1 MENKAYQTQIKNIHV
16 NIAMADSSGDRGTAT
31 QRATKGQGMYDPA
44 IEEKARN
51 PSYLAYTNC

>member
-16 NIAMADSSGDRGTAT
+16 NIAMADSSGDRGTAK
-31 QRATKGQGMYDPA
+31 QRATTGQGMYDPA

-51 PSYLAYTNC
+51 PSYLAYIDC